1 MPETRTGPGRHSC
14 APDVRPLAEG
24 AAVGLSLR
32 LVVAYPE
39 RSKMV
44 KAVSGSN
51 LRQQLIRTFENP
63 NYRPPPLP
71 TIALEL
77 QALTSHEDA
86 GIEDVVRLLEKDE
99 MLAGSVIRLVA
110 SPLYAG
116 RGPVRSLGDAV
127 IRLGVRTVR
136 DVVFESA
143 LRRGV
148 FDLPEFRETIEQIG
162 RHSRATAHIARAVC
176 RHARINDDMAFLCG
190 LLHDIGFAALLFS
203 AARGKPG
210 PPLAEMWGDIDA
222 LHEQGSKLVTKLW
235 GLPPELSTIV
245 GAHHHV
251 HTGSTS
257 RMAAAITVSDYLT
270 GHFGLSI
277 GGPPDADGNLLAADA
292 VVEVDLSDSRSLLG
306 LDDNALTRILSEV
319 EPLITQITSE
329 VSVMPATTSLNPT
342 FEASRRPRA

>member
-1 MPETRTGPGRHSC
+1 MSKASGP
-14 APDVRPLAEG
+14 
-24 AAVGLSLR
+24 LS
-32 LVVAYPE
+32 
-39 RSKMV
+39 S
-44 KAVSGSN
+44 

-77 QALTSHEDA
+77 QTLTRTEDA
-86 GIEDVVRLLEKDE
+86 GIDDVVRVLEKDE
-99 MLAGSVIRLVA
+99 MLAGSVVRLVA

-116 RGPVRSLGDAV
+116 RGPVRSLRDAV

-148 FDLPEFRETIEQIG
+148 FDMPEYKETIEQIG
-162 RHSRATAHIARAVC
+162 RHSRATGYIARAVC
-176 RHARINDDMAFLCG
+176 RQTRISEDMAFLCG

-203 AARGKPG
+203 AARTKPG
-210 PPLAEMWGDIDA
+210 PPLAELWSEIDT

-235 GLPPELSTIV
+235 GLPAELSAIV

-251 HTGSTS
+251 HTGTTS
-257 RMAAAITVSDYLT
+257 RMAAVITVSDYLT

-277 GGPPDADGNLLAADA
+277 AGPPDAEGNPTPADA
-292 VVEVDLSDSRSLLG
+292 VVDVDVSDSRSLLG
-306 LDDNALTRILSEV
+306 LDDAVLDRVVAEV
-319 EPLITQITSE
+319 EPLMAELTAETD
-329 VSVMPATTSLNPT
+329 
-342 FEASRRPRA
+342 